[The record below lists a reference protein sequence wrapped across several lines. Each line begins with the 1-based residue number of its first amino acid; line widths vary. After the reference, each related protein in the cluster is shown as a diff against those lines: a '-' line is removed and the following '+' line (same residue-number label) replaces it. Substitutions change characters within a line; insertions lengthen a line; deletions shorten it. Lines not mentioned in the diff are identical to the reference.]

1 MSNVSKGFRTAMEQA
16 SDISSIMSS
25 EKLEPQSADGSVYYE
40 VYGMADSG
48 LEQSINED
56 NLYMNGIYMKSFQ
69 FSHYSKGIKTFGENS
84 LFALCGPDLNTTAQE
99 NAAMKVTGELDKMR
113 AAICQSDPQ
122 VASNVLTQFAQS
134 GILDANGNK
143 LALGAIYISQK
154 KVVILT
160 SGKIGIY
167 RLKGSHLV
175 PVGTKGKPDAR
186 GRCTDCEIISRK
198 KDEVYVIFSPVMKD
212 EIPLDT
218 VSDAVYNDNA
228 ENAVRLIMDKGL
240 TLCRG
245 RNISMMVIRTSD
257 ASPGTS
263 IDAGQAP
270 GEDKKGGFLKSKTSK
285 IIAAA
290 VAAAIVGTSVG
301 TAIYLS
307 NKKSKPYTNTD
318 GVNLIDYNKN
328 NEAKRIEE
336 LKKEYD
342 ENYKIWDDGFNTVSG
357 YIESFSSTYDKLKS
371 NAAVSA
377 YLKALDEYLDI
388 IEPSNIPQ
396 FDKSKGLD
404 EAQSAA
410 DKMKEIAE
418 KAKAK
423 LDECN
428 EKKKAADDALAAAN
442 STSSSSSSS
451 SKSPS
456 SGTTKSNS
464 GTSPKTNSNST
475 GSSSSS
481 AKKSSGSSSSRSSGS
496 SSGGSSR
503 SSGGS
508 SSGGSSSKSSGG
520 SSSGSSSSGGSL
532 GGSSSSGSGRTSS
545 SSGAPGIVN

>member
-122 VASNVLTQFAQS
+122 VASNVFTQFAQS

-154 KVVILT
+154 KVVVLT

-285 IIAAA
+285 IVAAA

-307 NKKSKPYTNTD
+307 NKKDKLDDSD
-318 GVNLIDYNKN
+318 GVNLIVYNKN
-328 NEAKRIEE
+328 NESKRIEE
-336 LKKEYD
+336 LKREYD
-342 ENYKIWDDGFNTVSG
+342 KNYKIWEDGFNTVSK
-357 YIESFSSTYDKLKS
+357 YVESLRSTYEKIADS
-371 NAAVSA
+371 AAVSA
-377 YLKALDEYLDI
+377 YLNALNEYFDI
-388 IEPSNIPQ
+388 VTLNDIPQ
-396 FDKSKGLD
+396 FDENKGLD
-404 EAQSAA
+404 EAQSAT

-442 STSSSSSSS
+442 STSSSSS

-520 SSSGSSSSGGSL
+520 SSSGGSS
-532 GGSSSSGSGRTSS
+532 GGSSSSGGVRA
-545 SSGAPGIVN
+545 SSGSAAPNISN

>member
-1 MSNVSKGFRTAMEQA
+1 MEQA

-154 KVVILT
+154 KVVVLT

-307 NKKSKPYTNTD
+307 NKKDKLDDSD
-318 GVNLIDYNKN
+318 GVNLIVYNKN
-328 NEAKRIEE
+328 NESKRIEE
-336 LKKEYD
+336 LKREYD
-342 ENYKIWDDGFNTVSG
+342 ENNEIWAECSRTAGTYSDAYQNTYGSISSSQAAKDYFAALTDLKQTVSPDD
-357 YIESFSSTYDKLKS
+357 FPFFQDDKG
-371 NAAVSA
+371 V
-377 YLKALDEYLDI
+377 
-388 IEPSNIPQ
+388 
-396 FDKSKGLD
+396 D
-404 EAQSAA
+404 EAKKSV
-410 DKMKEIAE
+410 DKMKELAE

-508 SSGGSSSKSSGG
+508 SSKSSGGSSSGGSSSKSSGG
-520 SSSGSSSSGGSL
+520 SSSGGSS
-532 GGSSSSGSGRTSS
+532 GGSSSSGGGRA
-545 SSGAPGIVN
+545 SSGSAAPNISN

>member
-1 MSNVSKGFRTAMEQA
+1 MEQA

-122 VASNVLTQFAQS
+122 VSSNVLTQFAQS

-154 KVVILT
+154 KVVVLT

-270 GEDKKGGFLKSKTSK
+270 GKDKKGGFLKSKTSK
-285 IIAAA
+285 IVAAA

-307 NKKSKPYTNTD
+307 NKKDKLDDSD
-318 GVNLIDYNKN
+318 GVNLIVYNKN
-328 NEAKRIEE
+328 NESKRIEE
-336 LKKEYD
+336 LKREYD
-342 ENYKIWDDGFNTVSG
+342 KNYKIWDDGFNTVSK
-357 YIESFSSTYDKLKS
+357 YVESLRSTYEKIADS
-371 NAAVSA
+371 AAVSA
-377 YLKALDEYLDI
+377 YLNTLNEYFDI
-388 IEPSNIPQ
+388 VLLNDIPQ

-404 EAQSAA
+404 EAQIAT

-520 SSSGSSSSGGSL
+520 SSSGGSS
-532 GGSSSSGSGRTSS
+532 GGSSSSGGVRA
-545 SSGAPGIVN
+545 SSGSAAPNISN

>member
-1 MSNVSKGFRTAMEQA
+1 MEQA

-154 KVVILT
+154 KVVVLT

-285 IIAAA
+285 IVAAA
-290 VAAAIVGTSVG
+290 VAAAIIGTSVG

-307 NKKSKPYTNTD
+307 NKKDKLDDSD
-318 GVNLIDYNKN
+318 GVNLIVYNKN
-328 NEAKRIEE
+328 NESKRIEE
-336 LKKEYD
+336 LKREYD
-342 ENYKIWDDGFNTVSG
+342 ENNEIWAECSRTAGTYSDAYQNTYGSISSSQAAKDYFAALTDLKQTVSPDD
-357 YIESFSSTYDKLKS
+357 FPFFQDDKG
-371 NAAVSA
+371 V
-377 YLKALDEYLDI
+377 
-388 IEPSNIPQ
+388 
-396 FDKSKGLD
+396 D
-404 EAQSAA
+404 EAKKSV
-410 DKMKEIAE
+410 DKMKELAE

-520 SSSGSSSSGGSL
+520 SSSGGSSSKSSSGGMST
-532 GGSSSSGSGRTSS
+532 GGAAS
-545 SSGAPGIVN
+545 AVAD

>member
-122 VASNVLTQFAQS
+122 AASNVLTQFAQS

-154 KVVILT
+154 KVVVLT

-285 IIAAA
+285 IVAAA
-290 VAAAIVGTSVG
+290 VAAAIIGTSVG

-307 NKKSKPYTNTD
+307 NKKDKLDDSD
-318 GVNLIDYNKN
+318 GVNLIVYNKN
-328 NEAKRIEE
+328 NESKRIVE
-336 LKKEYD
+336 LKMEYD
-342 ENYKIWDDGFNTVSG
+342 KNYKIWDDGFNTVSG

-396 FDKSKGLD
+396 FDENKGLD
-404 EAQSAA
+404 EAQSAT

-442 STSSSSSSS
+442 STSSSSSSSSS

-520 SSSGSSSSGGSL
+520 SSSG
-532 GGSSSSGSGRTSS
+532 GSSSKPSGGGMSTGGASS
-545 SSGAPGIVN
+545 SLAD

>member
-154 KVVILT
+154 KVVVLT

-186 GRCTDCEIISRK
+186 GRCTDCEIMSRK

-307 NKKSKPYTNTD
+307 NKKDKLDDSD
-318 GVNLIDYNKN
+318 GVNLIVYNKN
-328 NEAKRIEE
+328 NDSKRIEE
-336 LKKEYD
+336 LKREYD
-342 ENYKIWDDGFNTVSG
+342 ESYKIWEDGFNTVSK
-357 YIESFSSTYDKLKS
+357 YVESFKSTYEKIADS
-371 NAAVSA
+371 AAA
-377 YLKALDEYLDI
+377 NEYLNALNEYVDI
-388 IEPSNIPQ
+388 VRLNDIPQ

-404 EAQSAA
+404 EAQSAT

-418 KAKAK
+418 KAKSK

-481 AKKSSGSSSSRSSGS
+481 AKKSSGSSSGRSGGS

-520 SSSGSSSSGGSL
+520 SSSG
-532 GGSSSSGSGRTSS
+532 GSSSSGSGRTPS
-545 SSGAPGIVN
+545 SSGAPGITN

>member
-154 KVVILT
+154 KVVVLT

-285 IIAAA
+285 IVAAA

-307 NKKSKPYTNTD
+307 NKKDKLDDSD
-318 GVNLIDYNKN
+318 GVNLIVYNKN
-328 NEAKRIEE
+328 NESKRIEE
-336 LKKEYD
+336 LKREYD
-342 ENYKIWDDGFNTVSG
+342 KNYKIWEDGFNTVSK
-357 YIESFSSTYDKLKS
+357 YVESLRSTYEKIADS
-371 NAAVSA
+371 AAVSA
-377 YLKALDEYLDI
+377 YLNTLNEYFDI
-388 IEPSNIPQ
+388 VTLNDIPQ
-396 FDKSKGLD
+396 FDENKGLD
-404 EAQSAA
+404 EAQSAT

-442 STSSSSSSS
+442 STSSSSS

-520 SSSGSSSSGGSL
+520 SSSGGSS
-532 GGSSSSGSGRTSS
+532 GGSSSSGGVRA
-545 SSGAPGIVN
+545 SSGSAAPNISN

>member
-1 MSNVSKGFRTAMEQA
+1 MEQA

-154 KVVILT
+154 KVVVLT

-285 IIAAA
+285 IVAAA
-290 VAAAIVGTSVG
+290 VAAAIIGTSVG

-307 NKKSKPYTNTD
+307 NKKDKHDDSD
-318 GVNLIDYNKN
+318 GVNLIVYNKN
-328 NEAKRIEE
+328 NESKRIGE
-336 LKKEYD
+336 LKREYD
-342 ENYKIWDDGFNTVSG
+342 ESYKIWEDGFNTVSK
-357 YIESFSSTYDKLKS
+357 YVESFKSTYEKIADS
-371 NAAVSA
+371 AAA
-377 YLKALDEYLDI
+377 NEYLNALNEYVDI
-388 IEPSNIPQ
+388 VQLNDIPQ

-404 EAQSAA
+404 EAQSAT

-520 SSSGSSSSGGSL
+520 SSSGGSSSKSS
-532 GGSSSSGSGRTSS
+532 GGSSSSGGERA
-545 SSGAPGIVN
+545 SSGSAAPNISN

>member
-122 VASNVLTQFAQS
+122 AASNVLTQFAQS

-154 KVVILT
+154 KVVVLT

-290 VAAAIVGTSVG
+290 VAAAIIGTSVG

-307 NKKSKPYTNTD
+307 NKKDKLDDSD
-318 GVNLIDYNKN
+318 GVNLIVYNKN
-328 NEAKRIEE
+328 NESKRIEE
-336 LKKEYD
+336 LKREYD

-396 FDKSKGLD
+396 FDENKRLD

-508 SSGGSSSKSSGG
+508 SSKSSGGSSSGGSSSKSNGG
-520 SSSGSSSSGGSL
+520 SSSGSSSSSISGGSA
-532 GGSSSSGSGRTSS
+532 SSR
-545 SSGAPGIVN
+545 APSLSE

>member
-1 MSNVSKGFRTAMEQA
+1 MEQA

-154 KVVILT
+154 KVVVLT

-285 IIAAA
+285 IVAAA
-290 VAAAIVGTSVG
+290 VAASIVGTSVG

-307 NKKSKPYTNTD
+307 NKKDKLDDSD
-318 GVNLIDYNKN
+318 GVNLIVYNKN
-328 NEAKRIEE
+328 NESKRIEE
-336 LKKEYD
+336 LKREYD
-342 ENYKIWDDGFNTVSG
+342 KNYKIWDDGFNTVSK
-357 YIESFSSTYDKLKS
+357 YVESLRSTYEKIADS
-371 NAAVSA
+371 AAVSA
-377 YLKALDEYLDI
+377 YLNALNEYFDI
-388 IEPSNIPQ
+388 VLLNDIPQ
-396 FDKSKGLD
+396 FDENKGLD
-404 EAQSAA
+404 EAQSAT

-520 SSSGSSSSGGSL
+520 SSSGGSSNKSSSGGMST
-532 GGSSSSGSGRTSS
+532 GSAAS
-545 SSGAPGIVN
+545 AVAD

>member
-1 MSNVSKGFRTAMEQA
+1 MEQA

-84 LFALCGPDLNTTAQE
+84 LFSLCGPDLNTNAQE
-99 NAAMKVTGELDKMR
+99 NAAMKVTNELDKMR
-113 AAICQSDPQ
+113 TLICQSDPQ
-122 VASNVLTQFAQS
+122 VASNVLRQFAQS

-154 KVVILT
+154 KVVVLT

-186 GRCTDCEIISRK
+186 GRCTDCEIIARK

-270 GEDKKGGFLKSKTSK
+270 GEDKKGGFLKSKKSK

-307 NKKSKPYTNTD
+307 NKKSDPYD
-318 GVNLIDYNKN
+318 YSGGINLTEYNKN
-328 NEAKRIEE
+328 NEAKKIEE

-342 ENYKIWDDGFNTVSG
+342 ENYKIWEDGYNTVSECFLN
-357 YIESFSSTYDKLKS
+357 YKSTYEKIVDS
-371 NAAVSA
+371 AAVSA
-377 YLKALDEYLDI
+377 YSRALSEYLDI
-388 IEPSNIPQ
+388 AVENRIPQ
-396 FDKSKGLD
+396 FDESKGVAELQSVVD
-404 EAQSAA
+404 E
-410 DKMKEIAE
+410 MKEIAE

-428 EKKKAADDALAAAN
+428 EKKKAADDAFAAAN
-442 STSSSSSSS
+442 STSSSSSSKS
-451 SKSPS
+451 SST
-456 SGTTKSNS
+456 GTTKSNS

-481 AKKSSGSSSSRSSGS
+481 TKKSSGSSSSRSSS
-496 SSGGSSR
+496 SK

-520 SSSGSSSSGGSL
+520 SSSGGSSSKPSGASSSGGSSSRST
-532 GGSSSSGSGRTSS
+532 GGASS
-545 SSGAPGIVN
+545 ALAD

>member
-154 KVVILT
+154 KVVVLT

-285 IIAAA
+285 IVAAA

-307 NKKSKPYTNTD
+307 NKKD
-318 GVNLIDYNKN
+318 
-328 NEAKRIEE
+328 NESKRIEE
-336 LKKEYD
+336 LKREYD
-342 ENYKIWDDGFNTVSG
+342 KNYKIWDDGFNTVSK
-357 YIESFSSTYDKLKS
+357 YVESLRSTYEKIADS
-371 NAAVSA
+371 AAVSA
-377 YLKALDEYLDI
+377 YLNALNEYFDI
-388 IEPSNIPQ
+388 VTLNDIPQ
-396 FDKSKGLD
+396 FDENKGLD
-404 EAQSAA
+404 EAQSAT

-503 SSGGS
+503 SSGSSSGGSSRSSGGS
-508 SSGGSSSKSSGG
+508 SSGGSSSKPSGG
-520 SSSGSSSSGGSL
+520 SSSGGSS
-532 GGSSSSGSGRTSS
+532 GGSSSSGSGRA
-545 SSGAPGIVN
+545 SSGSAAPKISN

>member
-1 MSNVSKGFRTAMEQA
+1 MEQA

-154 KVVILT
+154 KVVVLT

-175 PVGTKGKPDAR
+175 PVGTTKGKPDAR
-186 GRCTDCEIISRK
+186 GRCTDCEIMSRK

-218 VSDAVYNDNA
+218 VSDAVYNDTA

-263 IDAGQAP
+263 IDAVQAP

-307 NKKSKPYTNTD
+307 NKKSDSYEDTD
-318 GVNLIDYNKN
+318 DINLNEYNKN
-328 NEAKRIEE
+328 NEAKKIEE

-342 ENYKIWDDGFNTVSG
+342 ENYKIWEDGFNTVSK
-357 YIESFSSTYDKLKS
+357 YVESFKSTYEKIADS
-371 NAAVSA
+371 AAANA
-377 YLKALDEYLDI
+377 YRNALNEYVDI
-388 IEPSNIPQ
+388 VQLNDIPQ
-396 FDKSKGLD
+396 FDKSKGVAELQSVVD
-404 EAQSAA
+404 E
-410 DKMKEIAE
+410 MKEIAE

-451 SKSPS
+451 SSSKSS
-456 SGTTKSNS
+456 STGTTKSNS

-481 AKKSSGSSSSRSSGS
+481 TKKSSGSSSSRSS
-496 SSGGSSR
+496 SSR

-520 SSSGSSSSGGSL
+520 SSSGGSSSRSNGGSSSGGS
-532 GGSSSSGSGRTSS
+532 T
-545 SSGAPGIVN
+545 SSGASAIAD

>member
-154 KVVILT
+154 KVVVLT

-285 IIAAA
+285 IVAAA

-307 NKKSKPYTNTD
+307 NKKDKLDDSD
-318 GVNLIDYNKN
+318 GVNLIVYNKN
-328 NEAKRIEE
+328 NESKRIEE
-336 LKKEYD
+336 LKREYD
-342 ENYKIWDDGFNTVSG
+342 KNYKIWDDGFNTVSK
-357 YIESFSSTYDKLKS
+357 YVESLRSTYEKIADS
-371 NAAVSA
+371 AAVSA
-377 YLKALDEYLDI
+377 YLNALNEYFDI
-388 IEPSNIPQ
+388 VTLNDIPQ
-396 FDKSKGLD
+396 FDENKGLD
-404 EAQSAA
+404 EAQSAT

-442 STSSSSSSS
+442 STSSSSS

-520 SSSGSSSSGGSL
+520 SSSGGSS
-532 GGSSSSGSGRTSS
+532 GGSSSSGGVRA
-545 SSGAPGIVN
+545 SSGSAAPNISN

>member
-154 KVVILT
+154 KVVVLT

-186 GRCTDCEIISRK
+186 GRCIDCEIISRK

-307 NKKSKPYTNTD
+307 NKKDKLDDSD
-318 GVNLIDYNKN
+318 GVNLIVYNKN
-328 NEAKRIEE
+328 NESKRIEE
-336 LKKEYD
+336 LKREYD
-342 ENYKIWDDGFNTVSG
+342 ENNEIWAECSRTAGTYSDAYQNTYGSISSSQAAKDYFAALTDLKQTVSPDD
-357 YIESFSSTYDKLKS
+357 FPFFQDDKG
-371 NAAVSA
+371 V
-377 YLKALDEYLDI
+377 
-388 IEPSNIPQ
+388 
-396 FDKSKGLD
+396 D
-404 EAQSAA
+404 EAKKSV
-410 DKMKEIAE
+410 DKMKELAE
-418 KAKAK
+418 KAKTK

-442 STSSSSSSS
+442 SASSSSSSS

-520 SSSGSSSSGGSL
+520 SSSGGSSSKSSSSGMPTGSAA
-532 GGSSSSGSGRTSS
+532 S
-545 SSGAPGIVN
+545 AVAD

>member
-475 GSSSSS
+475 GSSSS

>member
-154 KVVILT
+154 KVVVLT

-285 IIAAA
+285 IVAAA

-307 NKKSKPYTNTD
+307 NKKDKLDDSD
-318 GVNLIDYNKN
+318 GVNLIVYNKN
-328 NEAKRIEE
+328 NESKRIEE
-336 LKKEYD
+336 LKREYD
-342 ENYKIWDDGFNTVSG
+342 ENNEIWAECSRTAGTYSDAYQNTYGSISSSQAAKDYFAALTDLKQTVSPDD
-357 YIESFSSTYDKLKS
+357 FPFFQDDKG
-371 NAAVSA
+371 V
-377 YLKALDEYLDI
+377 
-388 IEPSNIPQ
+388 
-396 FDKSKGLD
+396 D
-404 EAQSAA
+404 EAKKSV
-410 DKMKEIAE
+410 DKMKELAE

-520 SSSGSSSSGGSL
+520 SSSGGSS
-532 GGSSSSGSGRTSS
+532 GGSSSSTSGGSASS
-545 SSGAPGIVN
+545 RAPSLSE

>member
-154 KVVILT
+154 KVVVLT

-257 ASPGTS
+257 ASRGTS

-290 VAAAIVGTSVG
+290 VAAAIIGTSVG

-307 NKKSKPYTNTD
+307 NKKDKLDDSD
-318 GVNLIDYNKN
+318 GVNLIVYNKN
-328 NEAKRIEE
+328 NESKRIEE
-336 LKKEYD
+336 LKREYD
-342 ENYKIWDDGFNTVSG
+342 ENNEIWAECSRTAGTYSDAYQNTYGSISSSQAAKDYFAALTDLKQTVSPDD
-357 YIESFSSTYDKLKS
+357 FPFFQDDKG
-371 NAAVSA
+371 V
-377 YLKALDEYLDI
+377 
-388 IEPSNIPQ
+388 
-396 FDKSKGLD
+396 D
-404 EAQSAA
+404 EAKKSV
-410 DKMKEIAE
+410 DKMKELAE

-520 SSSGSSSSGGSL
+520 SSSG
-532 GGSSSSGSGRTSS
+532 GSSSKSGSGGMSTG
-545 SSGAPGIVN
+545 GAASAVAD

>member
-1 MSNVSKGFRTAMEQA
+1 MEQA

-113 AAICQSDPQ
+113 VAICQSDPQ

-154 KVVILT
+154 KVVVLT

-167 RLKGSHLV
+167 RLKSSHLV

-270 GEDKKGGFLKSKTSK
+270 GEDKKDGFLKSKTSK
-285 IIAAA
+285 IVAAA

-307 NKKSKPYTNTD
+307 NKKDKLDDSD
-318 GVNLIDYNKN
+318 GVNLIVYNKN
-328 NEAKRIEE
+328 NESKRIEE
-336 LKKEYD
+336 LKREYD
-342 ENYKIWDDGFNTVSG
+342 ENNEIWAECSRTAGTYSDAYQNTYGSISSSQAAKDYFAALTDLKQTVSPDD
-357 YIESFSSTYDKLKS
+357 FPFFQDDKG
-371 NAAVSA
+371 V
-377 YLKALDEYLDI
+377 
-388 IEPSNIPQ
+388 
-396 FDKSKGLD
+396 D
-404 EAQSAA
+404 EAKKSV

-442 STSSSSSSS
+442 SASSSSSSS

-481 AKKSSGSSSSRSSGS
+481 AKKSSRSSSSRSSGS

-520 SSSGSSSSGGSL
+520 SSSDSSSSGGS
-532 GGSSSSGSGRTSS
+532 SSGGGVRP
-545 SSGAPGIVN
+545 SSGVSSVAD

>member
-1 MSNVSKGFRTAMEQA
+1 MEQA

-154 KVVILT
+154 KVVVLT

-257 ASPGTS
+257 ASRGTS

-290 VAAAIVGTSVG
+290 VAAAIIGTSVG

-307 NKKSKPYTNTD
+307 NKKDKLDDSD
-318 GVNLIDYNKN
+318 GVNLIVYNKN
-328 NEAKRIEE
+328 NESKRIEE
-336 LKKEYD
+336 LKREYD
-342 ENYKIWDDGFNTVSG
+342 ENNEIWAECSRTAGTYSDAYQNTYGSISSSQAAKDYFAALTDLKQTVSPDD
-357 YIESFSSTYDKLKS
+357 FPFFQDDKG
-371 NAAVSA
+371 V
-377 YLKALDEYLDI
+377 
-388 IEPSNIPQ
+388 
-396 FDKSKGLD
+396 D
-404 EAQSAA
+404 EAKKSV
-410 DKMKEIAE
+410 DKMKELAE

-508 SSGGSSSKSSGG
+508 SSGGSASKSSGGPSSGG
-520 SSSGSSSSGGSL
+520 SSSKPSGGSSSGGS
-532 GGSSSSGSGRTSS
+532 SNRS
-545 SSGAPGIVN
+545 SSGASTVAD

>member
-154 KVVILT
+154 KVVVLT

-257 ASPGTS
+257 ASRGTS

-290 VAAAIVGTSVG
+290 VAAAIIGTSVG

-307 NKKSKPYTNTD
+307 NKKDKLDDSD
-318 GVNLIDYNKN
+318 GVNLIVYNKN
-328 NEAKRIEE
+328 NESKRIEE
-336 LKKEYD
+336 LKREYD
-342 ENYKIWDDGFNTVSG
+342 ENNEIWAECSRTAGTYSDAYQNTYGSISSSQAAKDYFAALTDLKQTVSPDD
-357 YIESFSSTYDKLKS
+357 FPFFQDDKG
-371 NAAVSA
+371 V
-377 YLKALDEYLDI
+377 
-388 IEPSNIPQ
+388 
-396 FDKSKGLD
+396 D
-404 EAQSAA
+404 EAKKSV
-410 DKMKEIAE
+410 DKMKELAE

-508 SSGGSSSKSSGG
+508 SSGGSASKSSGGPSSGG
-520 SSSGSSSSGGSL
+520 SSSKPSGGSSSGGS
-532 GGSSSSGSGRTSS
+532 SNRS
-545 SSGAPGIVN
+545 SSGASTVAD

>member
-1 MSNVSKGFRTAMEQA
+1 MEQA

-134 GILDANGNK
+134 GILDANGSR

-154 KVVILT
+154 KVVVLT

-285 IIAAA
+285 IVAAA
-290 VAAAIVGTSVG
+290 LAAAIVGTSVG

-307 NKKSKPYTNTD
+307 NKKDKPDDSD
-318 GVNLIDYNKN
+318 GVNLIVYNKN
-328 NEAKRIEE
+328 NESKKIEE
-336 LKKEYD
+336 LKREYD
-342 ENYKIWDDGFNTVSG
+342 ESYKIWEDGFNTVSK
-357 YIESFSSTYDKLKS
+357 YVESFKSTYEKIADS
-371 NAAVSA
+371 AAA
-377 YLKALDEYLDI
+377 NEYLNALNEYVDI
-388 IEPSNIPQ
+388 VQLNDIPQ

-404 EAQSAA
+404 EAQSAT

-520 SSSGSSSSGGSL
+520 SSSGGSSSKSSGGSSSGGSSSK
-532 GGSSSSGSGRTSS
+532 SSSSGMPTGSAAS
-545 SSGAPGIVN
+545 AVAD

>member
-1 MSNVSKGFRTAMEQA
+1 MEQA

-84 LFALCGPDLNTTAQE
+84 LFALCGSDLNTTAQE

-154 KVVILT
+154 KVVVLT

-285 IIAAA
+285 IVAAA
-290 VAAAIVGTSVG
+290 VAAAIIGTSVG

-307 NKKSKPYTNTD
+307 NKKDKPDDSD
-318 GVNLIDYNKN
+318 GVNLIVYNKN
-328 NEAKRIEE
+328 NESKRIEE
-336 LKKEYD
+336 LKREYD
-342 ENYKIWDDGFNTVSG
+342 ESYKIWEDGFNTVSKYVENFG
-357 YIESFSSTYDKLKS
+357 STYDKLKS

-377 YLKALDEYLDI
+377 YLNVLDEYLDI
-388 IEPSNIPQ
+388 VEPSNIPQ
-396 FDKSKGLD
+396 FDESKGLD
-404 EAQSAA
+404 EAQSAT

-481 AKKSSGSSSSRSSGS
+481 SKKSSGSSSSRSSGS

-520 SSSGSSSSGGSL
+520 SSSG
-532 GGSSSSGSGRTSS
+532 GSSSKPSGGGMSTGGASS
-545 SSGAPGIVN
+545 SLAD

>member
-1 MSNVSKGFRTAMEQA
+1 MEQA

-154 KVVILT
+154 KVVVLT

-285 IIAAA
+285 IVAAA
-290 VAAAIVGTSVG
+290 VAAAIIGTSVG

-307 NKKSKPYTNTD
+307 NKKSKPFKSAPGISLTEYS
-318 GVNLIDYNKN
+318 
-328 NEAKRIEE
+328 AKRIVE
-336 LKKEYD
+336 LKMEYD
-342 ENYKIWDDGFNTVSG
+342 KNYKIWDDGFNTVSG

-377 YLKALDEYLDI
+377 YLNALDEYLDI
-388 IEPSNIPQ
+388 IEPSNVPQ
-396 FDKSKGLD
+396 FDENKGLD

-442 STSSSSSSS
+442 SASSSSSSS

-508 SSGGSSSKSSGG
+508 SSKSSGGSSSGGSSSKSSGG
-520 SSSGSSSSGGSL
+520 SSSGSSSSGGS
-532 GGSSSSGSGRTSS
+532 SSGGGVRP
-545 SSGAPGIVN
+545 SSGVSSVAD

>member
-1 MSNVSKGFRTAMEQA
+1 MEQA

-122 VASNVLTQFAQS
+122 VASNVFTQFAQS

-154 KVVILT
+154 KVVVLT

-270 GEDKKGGFLKSKTSK
+270 GKDKKGGFLKSKTSK
-285 IIAAA
+285 IVAAA

-307 NKKSKPYTNTD
+307 NKKDKLDDSD
-318 GVNLIDYNKN
+318 GVNLIVYNKN
-328 NEAKRIEE
+328 NESKRIEE
-336 LKKEYD
+336 LKREYD
-342 ENYKIWDDGFNTVSG
+342 KNYKIWDDGFNTVSK
-357 YIESFSSTYDKLKS
+357 YVESLRSTYEKIADS
-371 NAAVSA
+371 AAVSA
-377 YLKALDEYLDI
+377 YLNTLNEYFDI
-388 IEPSNIPQ
+388 VLLNDIPQ
-396 FDKSKGLD
+396 FDENKGLD
-404 EAQSAA
+404 EAQSAT

-503 SSGGS
+503 SSGSSSGGSSRSSSGS

-520 SSSGSSSSGGSL
+520 SSSGGSL
-532 GGSSSSGSGRTSS
+532 GGSSSSGGVRA
-545 SSGAPGIVN
+545 SSGSAAPNISN

>member
-1 MSNVSKGFRTAMEQA
+1 MEQA

-84 LFALCGPDLNTTAQE
+84 LFSLCGPDLNTNAQE
-99 NAAMKVTGELDKMR
+99 NAAMKVTSELDKMR
-113 AAICQSDPQ
+113 TLICQSDPQ
-122 VASNVLTQFAQS
+122 VASNVLRQFAQS

-154 KVVILT
+154 KVVVLT

-186 GRCTDCEIISRK
+186 GRCTDCEIIARK

-270 GEDKKGGFLKSKTSK
+270 GEDKKGGFLKSKKSK

-290 VAAAIVGTSVG
+290 VAAAIAGTSVG

-307 NKKSKPYTNTD
+307 NKKDKPDDSD
-318 GVNLIDYNKN
+318 GVNLIVYNKN
-328 NEAKRIEE
+328 NESKRIEE

-342 ENYKIWDDGFNTVSG
+342 ENYKIWEDGFNTVSK
-357 YIESFSSTYDKLKS
+357 YVESFKSTYEKIADS
-371 NAAVSA
+371 AAVSA
-377 YLKALDEYLDI
+377 YRNALNEYVDI
-388 IEPSNIPQ
+388 VQLNDIPQ
-396 FDKSKGLD
+396 FDKSKGVAELQSVVD
-404 EAQSAA
+404 E
-410 DKMKEIAE
+410 MKEIAE

-451 SKSPS
+451 SKSS
-456 SGTTKSNS
+456 STGTTKSNS

-481 AKKSSGSSSSRSSGS
+481 TKKSSGSSSSRSSS
-496 SSGGSSR
+496 SK

-520 SSSGSSSSGGSL
+520 SSSGGSSSKPSGASSSGGSSSRST
-532 GGSSSSGSGRTSS
+532 GGGRSTGASSTL
-545 SSGAPGIVN
+545 AD

>member
-154 KVVILT
+154 KVVVLT

-475 GSSSSS
+475 GSSSS